1 MNIISITTMQN
12 SNEQIPSEISNEKLI
27 HTINNWNDYLVVC
40 VLSSY
45 KELSKRKLQSPDLL
59 SVLEDLKLENSLT
72 EFCQANQFSKI
83 EDFLASFAAFQEGK
97 DVSHNFESSDE
108 FGLCWA

>member
-1 MNIISITTMQN
+1 MQN
-12 SNEQIPSEISNEKLI
+12 SNEQIPSKISNEKLI

-59 SVLEDLKLENSLT
+59 SVLVDLKLENSLT

-83 EDFLASFAAFQEGK
+83 EGGEK
-97 DVSHNFESSDE
+97 ENVSHSYLTWISS
-108 FGLCWA
+108 L

>member
-1 MNIISITTMQN
+1 MQN
-12 SNEQIPSEISNEKLI
+12 SNEQVPSKISNEKLI
-27 HTINNWNDYLVVC
+27 QTINNWSDYLVVC

>member
-1 MNIISITTMQN
+1 MQN
-12 SNEQIPSEISNEKLI
+12 SNEQIPSKISNEKLV
-27 HTINNWNDYLVVC
+27 HTIINWNDYLVVC

-45 KELSKRKLQSPDLL
+45 KELSKRKLQTPDLL
-59 SVLEDLKLENSLT
+59 SVLVDIKLKKSLT

-97 DVSHNFESSDE
+97 DVSYNFESPDE

>member
-1 MNIISITTMQN
+1 MQN
-12 SNEQIPSEISNEKLI
+12 SNEQVPSKISNEKLI
-27 HTINNWNDYLVVC
+27 QTINNWSDYLVVC
-40 VLSSY
+40 VLSSH

-59 SVLEDLKLENSLT
+59 SVLEDLKLEKSLT

-97 DVSHNFESSDE
+97 DVSRNFESPDE

>member
-45 KELSKRKLQSPDLL
+45 KELSKRKLQTPDLL
-59 SVLEDLKLENSLT
+59 SVLVDIKLEKSLT

-108 FGLCWA
+108 FGLSWA